1 MKVHLYQPHTHAGKR
16 YEAGAEVDLPRDA
29 IDWLREHT
37 TVLQK
42 PADGTPSIEAP
53 EAERAPVA
61 DSNPAP

>member
-1 MKVHLYQPHTHAGKR
+1 MKVRIYQPHTHAGVR
-16 YEAGAEVDLPRDA
+16 YAANTDVDLPRDA
-29 IDWLREHT
+29 IDWLRAHT

-42 PADGTPSIEAP
+42 PAGATTAFEAP